1 VPTTS
6 RFTSI
11 LAKVALATALVT
23 GSVVGGAA
31 AATGAQAADNPYERG
46 PTPTLSSIQATQ
58 GPFATTS
65 FDISGLSARGY
76 GGATVYYPTSTSSG
90 TFGVVAIAPGF
101 TAYRSSL
108 SWLAGRLA
116 TFGFVV
122 VNIDT
127 NSTFDQPASRGDQL
141 LAALDQVNGDSRVS
155 SRIDTGR
162 EAVMG
167 HSMGGGG
174 TLEAA
179 ADRPSLQAAVPLTPW
194 DTRTNFSAS
203 RVPTLII
210 GGQADTI
217 APVAQHSI
225 PFYTSLNATYEK
237 AYLELAGASHFAP
250 NSSNTTI
257 AEFALSWLK
266 RYVDNDTRFDQFLC
280 PHIATSSIS
289 QYRDT
294 CPNS

>member
-11 LAKVALATALVT
+11 LARVALATALVT
-23 GSVVGGAA
+23 GSVAV
-31 AATGAQAADNPYERG
+31 AATGAEAADNPYERG
-46 PTPTLSSIQATQ
+46 PAPTLSSVQASR
-58 GPFATTS
+58 GPFATSS
-65 FDISGLSARGY
+65 FDISSFSARGY
-76 GGATVYYPTSTSSG
+76 GGATVYYPTSTTSG
-90 TFGVVAIAPGF
+90 TFGVIAVSPGF
-101 TAYRSSL
+101 TATRSSL
-108 SWLAGRLA
+108 SWIASRVA

-122 VNIDT
+122 INIDT
-127 NSTFDQPASRGDQL
+127 NTTFDQPASRGDQL
-141 LAALDQVNGDSRVS
+141 LAALDQVVTDSRVA
-155 SRIDTGR
+155 SRIDRTR

-194 DTRTNFSAS
+194 DLRTNFSGN

-225 PFYTSLNATYEK
+225 PFYNSLNAGYEK

-257 AEFALSWLK
+257 AEFAISWLK
-266 RYVDNDTRFDQFLC
+266 RYVDNDTRYDQFLC
-280 PHIATSSIS
+280 PHIQSISIS